1 MPRGGTRDSS
11 AWRNFGITPAG
22 ISGIGT
28 PNATWTTYDTAP
40 GTGYYF
46 YLYGTYGATAWYP
59 CASFREPDAYIKFTG
74 QSSLLWTTT
83 RKDDARMHD
92 LYFYP
97 DGVRCWGGDPNSY
110 GNPIRCIRE

>member
-46 YLYGTYGATAWYP
+46 YLYGTSGATVWYP
-59 CASFREPDAYIKFTG
+59 CASFREPDAYIKYTG

-83 RKDDARMHD
+83 RMDDARMHD
-92 LYFYP
+92 LYYYP
-97 DGVRCWGGDPNSY
+97 DGVRCWGGDPNVY
-110 GNPIRCIRE
+110 GNPVRCIRE